1 MTAPGDAAGETRLPA
16 RPPPPP
22 ERHCP
27 SCGAPVSARAVVCP
41 ACGVILAVEA
51 TDARLRGTFARLD
64 ARLRAAVMGFLRR
77 RYAALWLM
85 ALVPFAF
92 APAIAALAYCS
103 WRVLRPASDEAVG
116 ALTQYALI
124 GAVALA
130 NLILS
135 YQFGMQAL
143 LLLAGWAGALS
154 GAVESFLRG
163 LLPAAPFVPGEPPGR
178 IRPA

>member
-1 MTAPGDAAGETRLPA
+1 MNTGGHAAGEARLPA

-22 ERHCP
+22 DRHCR
-27 SCGAPVSARAVVCP
+27 SCGAPVPARAVICP

-51 TDARLRGTFARLD
+51 TDARLRGAFARLD
-64 ARLRAAVMGFLRR
+64 ARLRTVVTGFLRR

-85 ALVPFAF
+85 ALIPFAF
-92 APAIAALAYCS
+92 APAIAALVYCS

-116 ALTQYALI
+116 ALTQYAMI
-124 GAVALA
+124 GAVALV
-130 NLILS
+130 NLLLS

-154 GAVESFLRG
+154 GAIESFLRG
-163 LLPAAPFVPGEPPGR
+163 FAPSAPFLPGEPPGR